1 MGFTSEGLFTG
12 KYTYGTSVDY
22 GFDPTTY
29 QLCKQSPP
37 SKMLLDALLSRVKII
52 CAEEGMTPHK
62 MHFDY
67 FMTKKY
73 RELLGPGYE
82 WVRTSKD
89 MVL

>member
-1 MGFTSEGLFTG
+1 
-12 KYTYGTSVDY
+12 
-22 GFDPTTY
+22 
-29 QLCKQSPP
+29 
-37 SKMLLDALLSRVKII
+37 MLLDALLSRVKII

>member
-12 KYTYGTSVDY
+12 KHTRGTSADY
-22 GFDPTTY
+22 GFDLMIYT
-29 QLCKQSPP
+29 LCGAPQP
-37 SKMLLDALLSRVKII
+37 SKMLLDALLSRVTII
-52 CAEEGMTPHK
+52 CAKEEMTPEK

-73 RELLGPGYE
+73 RELLGHGYE